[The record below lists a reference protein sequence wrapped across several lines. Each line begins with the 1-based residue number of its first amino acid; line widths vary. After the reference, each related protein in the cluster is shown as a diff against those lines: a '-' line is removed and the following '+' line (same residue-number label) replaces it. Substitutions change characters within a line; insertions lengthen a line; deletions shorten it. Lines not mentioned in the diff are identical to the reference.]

1 MAAWLPNVYEQ
12 KETEEAIQLWTQAVA
27 NQEDDS
33 PKDMGSLFQKMEK
46 TPTWGLKIGIWLDFI
61 TVPISHLPMV
71 WVAIGGCLV

>member
-46 TPTWGLKIGIWLDFI
+46 TPT
-61 TVPISHLPMV
+61 
-71 WVAIGGCLV
+71 